1 MRTGPIVVVISVLAA
16 LGGFVVPSL
25 AQDSGGMGRMPDQG
39 MTMDHGI
46 MGHRMMGQG
55 AMGGGMQ
62 GMMSGGCAGM
72 MRSMA
77 GGDGRP
83 NSQWRTHPRSGA
95 VPD

>member
-1 MRTGPIVVVISVLAA
+1 MRTRSIVAVISLLAA
-16 LGGFVVPSL
+16 LGGFIVPSL
-25 AQDSGGMGRMPDQG
+25 AQDSGGMGHMPDQG
-39 MTMDHGI
+39 MTMDHGM
-46 MGHRMMGQG
+46 MGHRMMG
-55 AMGGGMQ
+55 Q

-72 MRSMA
+72 MQSMT